1 MWWPGVSQ
9 GGGGGGGLWF
19 RVRGVVGGDGGFL
32 MMLAGSE
39 VLELLLQAGDG
50 LLPQVQFFS
59 HGTEISPRGLSV
71 LLQFLCYCSEFFP

>member
-1 MWWPGVSQ
+1 M
-9 GGGGGGGLWF
+9 
-19 RVRGVVGGDGGFL
+19 RRVVGGDGGFL

-39 VLELLLQAGDG
+39 VLELLLQADG